1 MTLVIILLNFSV
13 NVYAKIIFLIKMK
26 MSTFN
31 AKVFS
36 CFFTF
41 SNMHIS
47 KQLYLCILYNY
58 IFLMGVGVG
67 SGS

>member
-1 MTLVIILLNFSV
+1 MNKSITQATQNDKQIS
-13 NVYAKIIFLIKMK
+13 KSIKRLK

-47 KQLYLCILYNY
+47 KKLYLCILYNY